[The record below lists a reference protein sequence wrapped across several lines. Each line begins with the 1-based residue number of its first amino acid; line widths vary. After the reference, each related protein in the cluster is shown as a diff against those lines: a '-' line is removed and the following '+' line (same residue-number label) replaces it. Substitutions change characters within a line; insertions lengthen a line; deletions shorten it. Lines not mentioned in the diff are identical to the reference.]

1 MKKRA
6 IRRSGAPTVHKFG
19 GASLGNASALQNA
32 LSIVEKGPRP
42 AVVVVSAFAGVTD
55 SLLSVVRELSRGNDG
70 AVQRTVAGLEKNY
83 ASAARAVASSGED
96 RRRLLRVLHD
106 VFAELDALTHAP
118 LILREL
124 SPAAVDRVIAFGEDL
139 AARVFA
145 AGLTARGLAAEYV
158 SAVELVATDG
168 RPGEASPD
176 FTATDRWVRSRLRP
190 LLRRGALPVVPGFI
204 GAGPEGR
211 VTTLGRGGSDLTATL
226 LGRALAAR
234 AVFLWKDVPGFLTAD
249 PGVVPDAR
257 VIPQLNV
264 REAAELAYYGAKVL
278 HPRALIPVGRRFP
291 VFVRSFSHPERSGTE
306 ISSRR
311 TLARY
316 PVKALSAIPGQA
328 LLTVAGNGM
337 LGVPGI
343 AARTFGALHGEGI
356 SVSLISQASSEHSIC
371 AGVPGS
377 HAERARAS
385 LELAFREE
393 IARREIDGVEVLT
406 GLSTISVVGLGMAG
420 TPGIAARVFSSLAK
434 GGINV
439 VAIAQGSSELNI
451 SLVVAEEQSA
461 AAQRRI
467 HDAFQLSKIGGGQAT
482 AAEHADVV
490 LLGFGQVGRTLAG
503 LIAKSSRRANL
514 RLVAV
519 VDRGGYVFR
528 PGGLSS
534 RDRASLS
541 ALKAASRSVSE
552 SSRGVRVSPAHAI
565 SALAEHALSRPVL
578 VDVTADDTAPLL
590 EKAIADGFDLVLANK
605 RPLSGA
611 RANGERIASAARAN
625 GRRLRFEA
633 TVGAGLPILDT
644 YRKLVESGDVVSKI
658 EGCLSGT
665 LGFLLTE
672 VEKGRSFSESLRR
685 AIERGYTEPDPRDDL
700 SGADVGR
707 KALILGRLLGF
718 RGEPEDVEVESL
730 VPPRLRRLPLK
741 RFLGRLDDL
750 DLDWTTRVARARA
763 RRRVLRYVASVTRRK
778 IRVGLAEVLPKSPF
792 AGLSGSD
799 NQVVFTTQRYR
810 SNPLVIQGPGA
821 GLAVTAAGIF
831 NDIAE
836 LAGG

>member
-1 MKKRA
+1 LKKRVS
-6 IRRSGAPTVHKFG
+6 RRAGAPTVHKFG
-19 GASLGNASALQNA
+19 GASLQDASALQNA
-32 LSIVEKGPRP
+32 LSIVEEGPRS

-55 SLLSVVRELSRGNDG
+55 SLLSIVRELSRGNDA
-70 AVQRTVAGLEKNY
+70 AVRRAVGDLERKY
-83 ASAARAVASSGED
+83 ASAARAVVSPGEQ
-96 RRRLLRVLHD
+96 RRHLLGSVRD
-106 VFAELDALTHAP
+106 VFGELEALTHAP

-124 SPAAVDRVIAFGEDL
+124 APPAVDRVIALGEEL
-139 AARVFA
+139 AARIFDGA
-145 AGLTARGLAAEYV
+145 LRARGLDSEYV
-158 SAVELVATDG
+158 SAVDLVATDG
-168 RPGEASPD
+168 RAGQASPD
-176 FTATDRWVRSRLRP
+176 FAATDRKVRSRLRP
-190 LLRRGALPVVPGFI
+190 LLRRGAYPVVPGFI

-226 LGRALAAR
+226 LARALGAR

-249 PGVVPDAR
+249 PEVVSDAR

-371 AGVPGS
+371 AGVPGAD
-377 HAERARAS
+377 AERARAS

-393 IARREIDGVEVLT
+393 IARREIDGVEVLA

-420 TPGIAARVFSSLAK
+420 TPGIAARVFSALAK

-451 SLVVAEEQSA
+451 SLVVAEEQA
-461 AAQRRI
+461 AEAQRRI
-467 HDAFQLSKIGGGQAT
+467 HDAFQLSKIGGGQAAST
-482 AAEHADVV
+482 EHADVV

-503 LIAKSSRRANL
+503 LIAKSSRRASL

-519 VDRGGYVFR
+519 IDRDGYVFR

-534 RDRASLS
+534 RDIASLS
-541 ALKAASRSVSE
+541 ALKAASRSVSD
-552 SSRGVRVSPAHAI
+552 SPRGVRAPAAHAI
-565 SALAEHALSRPVL
+565 STLAEHALSRPVL
-578 VDVTADDTAPLL
+578 VDVTADDTSSLL
-590 EKAIADGFDLVLANK
+590 EKSIADGFDLVLANK
-605 RPLSGA
+605 RPLSGS
-611 RANGERIASAARAN
+611 RANGERIESAARAS
-625 GRRLRFEA
+625 GKRLRFEA

-644 YRKLVESGDVVSKI
+644 YRKLVESGDLVSKI

-672 VEKGRSFSESLRR
+672 VEKGRPFSQSLRR

-730 VPPRLRRLPLK
+730 VPVKLGRLPLA
-741 RFLGRLDDL
+741 RFLERLEEL
-750 DLDWTTRVARARA
+750 DPDWTERVAGARARNC
-763 RRRVLRYVASVTRRK
+763 VLRYLASVTRRR
-778 IRVGLAEVLPKSPF
+778 IRVGLAEVSSGSPF
-792 AGLSGSD
+792 AGLTGSD

>member
-1 MKKRA
+1 LRKRA
-6 IRRSGAPTVHKFG
+6 SPRSGAPAVHKFG
-19 GASLGNASALQNA
+19 GASLGDVGALRNA

-55 SLLSVVRELSRGNDG
+55 SLLSIVRELSRGNDA
-70 AVQRTVAGLEKNY
+70 AVQRAVGELEKKY
-83 ASAARAVASSGED
+83 ASAARAVVSSGEE
-96 RRRLLRVLHD
+96 RRRLLGAVHD
-106 VFAELDALTHAP
+106 VFAELDALTRAP

-124 SPAAVDRVIAFGEDL
+124 SLAAVDRVVAFGEEL
-139 AARVFA
+139 AARIFA
-145 AGLTARGLAAEYV
+145 AGLSARGLASEYV
-158 SAVELVATDG
+158 SAVDLVATDG
-168 RPGEASPD
+168 RAGQASPD
-176 FTATDRWVRSRLRP
+176 FAETDRRVRSRLRP
-190 LLRRGALPVVPGFI
+190 LLGRDAFPVVPGFI

-226 LGRALAAR
+226 LGRALSAR

-249 PGVVPDAR
+249 PQVVSDAR

-291 VFVRSFSHPERSGTE
+291 VFVRSFAHPERSGTE

-371 AGVPGS
+371 AGVPDA

-393 IARREIDGVEVLT
+393 IARREIDGVEVLA

-420 TPGIAARVFSSLAK
+420 TPGIAARVFSALSK

-451 SLVVAEEQSA
+451 SLVVAEEQA
-461 AAQRRI
+461 PEAQRRI
-467 HDAFQLSKIGGGQAT
+467 HDAFQLSKIGGGQAA

-503 LIAKSSRRANL
+503 LIAKSSQRVGL

-519 VDRGGYVFR
+519 IDRGGYVFR
-528 PGGLSS
+528 PGGLSA
-534 RDRASLS
+534 RDIANLS
-541 ALKAASRSVSE
+541 KLKAASRSVSE
-552 SSRGVRVSPAHAI
+552 SSRGVRAPAAHSI

-578 VDVTADDTAPLL
+578 VDVTADDTASLL
-590 EKAIADGFDLVLANK
+590 EKSIADGFELVLANK
-605 RPLSGA
+605 RPLSGS
-611 RANGERIASAARAN
+611 RANGERIESAARAS
-625 GRRLRFEA
+625 GKRLRFEA

-644 YRKLVESGDVVSKI
+644 YRKLVESGDRVSKI

-665 LGFLLTE
+665 LGYLLTE
-672 VEKGRSFSESLRR
+672 VEKGRPFSQSLSR

-730 VPPRLRRLPLK
+730 VPARLGRLPLA
-741 RFLGRLDDL
+741 RFLERLDEL
-750 DLDWTTRVARARA
+750 DPDWTERVARARA
-763 RRRVLRYVASVTRRK
+763 RHCVLRYLASVTRRR
-778 IRVGLAEVLPKSPF
+778 IRVGLAEVSPASPF
-792 AGLSGSD
+792 AGLTGSD